1 MKQREPITHIMTKN
15 VHTVNI
21 NETLKTVS
29 DIFNS
34 EKIHHLPVT
43 NGKEIIGIISS
54 TDFSRLNFGSL
65 YDQSGSSQTA
75 VLDSLTIEQVMTHH
89 PTVVNSTDS
98 IKEVAEVFAQANFH
112 ALPVV
117 ENENLV
123 GIVTTTDMIKFL
135 IAQY

>member
-15 VHTVNI
+15 VHTVNV

-29 DIFNS
+29 NIFNT

-65 YDQSGSSQTA
+65 YDQSGSSQAA
-75 VLDSLTIEQVMTHH
+75 VLESLTIEQVMTHN
-89 PTVVNSTDS
+89 PTVVNSSDS
-98 IKEVAEVFAQANFH
+98 IKEVAEVFAKASFH

-117 ENENLV
+117 ENGDLV